1 MLSVV
6 DAIIILFLLMGA
18 VLGFKKGVIKS
29 VVSFVGT
36 ILVFVLSFTLK
47 NALSVFLY
55 THFPFFNVGISVLNI
70 LIYEAIAFLILFVL
84 FSAILRIL
92 IKISGII
99 ETLLK
104 FTIVLGIPSK
114 ILGAIFGFLEMY
126 LFIFVA
132 LFLLAQFNVQNSLI
146 TDSKMA
152 DFILGKTPIV
162 SNVLDDTYTA
172 VKEVVNLNKEYGKN
186 GNTDKL
192 NQDGLDI
199 LLKYKVL
206 SVENANK
213 LLEKNKLKIKDANSI
228 VSKYKEGSNWL
239 SI

>member
-6 DAIIILFLLMGA
+6 DAVIILFLLMGA
-18 VLGFKKGVIKS
+18 VIGFKKGVIKS

-36 ILVFVLSFTLK
+36 IIVLVLSFTLK
-47 NALSVFLY
+47 NPLSVFLY
-55 THFPFFNVGISVLNI
+55 TYFPFFNVGIVAINI
-70 LIYEAIAFLILFVL
+70 LIYEAIAFLLVFALLSTILQIV
-84 FSAILRIL
+84 

-114 ILGAIFGFLEMY
+114 ILGAIFGLFEMY
-126 LFIFVA
+126 IFVFA
-132 LFLLAQFNVQNSLI
+132 VLFVLVQFNVNSSLI
-146 TDSKMA
+146 SDSKVA

-162 SNVLDDTYTA
+162 SRVMEDTYST
-172 VKEVVNLNKEYGKN
+172 VKEVVALNKNYQDSKDK
-186 GNTDKL
+186 DKL

-213 LLEKNKLKIKDANSI
+213 LLEKGKLKIKDAETI
-228 VSKYKEGSNWL
+228 VKKYEKESN
-239 SI
+239 

>member
-1 MLSVV
+1 MLSVI

-18 VLGFKKGVIKS
+18 VIGFKKGVIKS

-36 ILVFVLSFTLK
+36 ILVLVLSFTLK
-47 NALSVFLY
+47 NPLSVILY
-55 THFPFFNVGISVLNI
+55 TYLPFFNVGIAVLNI
-70 LIYEAIAFLILFVL
+70 LIYEALAFIILFAVL
-84 FSAILRIL
+84 SFILSIL

-114 ILGAIFGFLEMY
+114 ILGALFGFLEMY

-132 LFLLAQFNVQNSLI
+132 LFALVQFNVQSSLI
-146 TDSKMA
+146 SDSKMV
-152 DFILGKTPIV
+152 DFILGKTPIM

-213 LLEKNKLKIKDANSI
+213 LLEKNKLKIKDAKTI
-228 VSKYKEGSNWL
+228 VDKYKEGSK
-239 SI
+239 

>member
-1 MLSVV
+1 MMNVI
-6 DAIIILFLLMGA
+6 DAVIFLFLVMGA

-36 ILVFVLSFTLK
+36 ILVLVLSFTLK
-47 NALSVFLY
+47 NPLSVFLY
-55 THFPFFNVGISVLNI
+55 TYFPFFNVGIAAINI
-70 LIYEAIAFLILFVL
+70 LIYEGIAFLIVFALL
-84 FSAILRIL
+84 STILRIV

-114 ILGAIFGFLEMY
+114 ILGAIFGFFEMY
-126 LFIFVA
+126 LFIFAV
-132 LFLLAQFNVQNSLI
+132 LFVLAQFNVNSSLI

-152 DFILGKTPIV
+152 DWILRNTPFV
-162 SNVLDDTYTA
+162 SHVMEDTYSG
-172 VKEVVNLNKEYGKN
+172 VKEVVALNKNYQNSQDKE
-186 GNTDKL
+186 KL
-192 NQDGLDI
+192 NQDGLEI

-213 LLEKNKLKIKDANSI
+213 LLEKGKLKIKDANSI
-228 VSKYKEGSNWL
+228 VKKYESEGK
-239 SI
+239 

>member
-18 VLGFKKGVIKS
+18 VIGFKKGVIKS

-36 ILVFVLSFTLK
+36 ILVLVLSFTLK
-47 NALSVFLY
+47 NPLSVFLY
-55 THFPFFNVGISVLNI
+55 TYLPFFNVGITVLNI
-70 LIYEAIAFLILFVL
+70 LIYEAIAFVILFAVL
-84 FSAILRIL
+84 SSILSII

-104 FTIVLGIPSK
+104 FTIILGIPSK

-126 LFIFVA
+126 IFVFAILFA
-132 LFLLAQFNVQNSLI
+132 LVQFNVQNSLI
-146 TDSKMA
+146 SDSKMA
-152 DFILGKTPIV
+152 DFILEKTPIV

-206 SVENANK
+206 SAENANK
-213 LLEKNKLKIKDANSI
+213 LLEKNKLNIKDANAI
-228 VSKYKEGSNWL
+228 VAKYGEVSK
-239 SI
+239 

>member
-1 MLSVV
+1 MLLIFT
-6 DAIIILFLLMGA
+6 II
-18 VLGFKKGVIKS
+18 
-29 VVSFVGT
+29 VS
-36 ILVFVLSFTLK
+36 
-47 NALSVFLY
+47 
-55 THFPFFNVGISVLNI
+55 PVLNI
-70 LIYEAIAFLILFVL
+70 LIYEAIAFVILFAVL
-84 FSAILRIL
+84 SSILSII

-104 FTIVLGIPSK
+104 FTIILGIPSK

-126 LFIFVA
+126 IFVFAILFA
-132 LFLLAQFNVQNSLI
+132 LVQFNVQNSLI
-146 TDSKMA
+146 SDSKMA

-213 LLEKNKLKIKDANSI
+213 LLEKNKLNIKDANAI
-228 VSKYKEGSNWL
+228 VAKYGEVSK
-239 SI
+239 